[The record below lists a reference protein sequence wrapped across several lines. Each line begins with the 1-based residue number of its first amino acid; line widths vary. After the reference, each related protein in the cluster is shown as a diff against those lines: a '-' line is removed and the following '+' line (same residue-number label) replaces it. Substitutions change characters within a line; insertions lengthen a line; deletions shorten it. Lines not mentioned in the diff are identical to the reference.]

1 MDLLQL
7 KETTQKTWAELSAA
21 CGVPRSNLCLIARG
35 RRGFGSD
42 TGARLR
48 MIGVDLNA
56 QIDVLVSVRGR
67 PPLPDDDDG
76 NGT

>member
-1 MDLLQL
+1 MHLLEL
-7 KETTQKTWAELSAA
+7 KETSRKTWAELSAA

-56 QIDVLVSVRGR
+56 QIELLVSVRG
-67 PPLPDDDDG
+67 PPALPDRGSADA
-76 NGT
+76 